1 MSNGAVPHGAV
12 PNGAVPHGAVPHSV
26 GPHSAAPR
34 GPSGVAA
41 VIPAKDE
48 AERIAATISS
58 IQGVAGVDLVV
69 VVDDGS
75 TDDTARIAARAG
87 AIVVR
92 HAKNRGKSAAMASG
106 ARRVAQEDLTER
118 RETGR
123 PLLFVD
129 ADLEDSAAK
138 LAPLVAPVML
148 GQADLAIA
156 NLPRQHTPGGGRGRV
171 VRLAQRG
178 ILALTGFQA
187 VQPLSGQRCITRA
200 AFDAATPLTRGWGV
214 EVGMTVDVLAAGLTV
229 TEIPCDVHH
238 RVTGSDWRGKAHR
251 AAQMRDVAL
260 ALAVRQGPRLPRDA
274 AALVRRAWRN
284 VPTDRVRAALART
297 PRTPRD

>member
-1 MSNGAVPHGAV
+1 MTSTT
-12 PNGAVPHGAVPHSV
+12 
-26 GPHSAAPR
+26 
-34 GPSGVAA
+34 GVAA

-48 AERIAATISS
+48 AERIAATIAS
-58 IQGVAGVDLVV
+58 IQGVAGIDLVV

-75 TDDTARIAARAG
+75 ADATATIATAAG

-92 HAKNRGKSAAMASG
+92 HPSNRGKSAAMASG
-106 ARRVAQEDLTER
+106 ARRVAQEDLAER
-118 RETGR
+118 RDVGR

-129 ADLEDSAAK
+129 ADLADSAAK
-138 LAPLVAPVML
+138 LAPLVPPVML
-148 GQADLAIA
+148 GQADLTIA

-178 ILALTGFQA
+178 IQTITGYRP

-200 AFDAATPLTRGWGV
+200 AFDAATPLARGWGV
-214 EVGMTVDVLAAGLTV
+214 EVGMTVDVLQAGFTV
-229 TEIPCDVHH
+229 TEIPCDVQH

-260 ALAVRQGPRLPRDA
+260 ALAVREAPRVHKDAAVVAAAVRRRLP
-274 AALVRRAWRN
+274 
-284 VPTDRVRAALART
+284 TDHIRAALAKI
-297 PRTPRD
+297 PRITRH